1 MSATK
6 SAFVFNQLL
15 RLNIQL
21 WIRGWKFKKIFSQK
35 NEIQPILALSIHT
48 YKNNWVCIKCVS
60 FCHQK
65 NSQKTTQKENLAEK
79 NEPRHSGQTK
89 LNLESSIAL
98 YKKLIL
104 EGPTEV
110 CTCCGC
116 LYFPIQV
123 KKISCKSVQK
133 AFEKYSP
140 ETPNFR
146 TNINFLEEFDSICTT
161 CAAYAVKGKYS
172 KLSLCNGHRFPVIPP
187 ELLGL
192 TRIEEMM
199 VAARILFIKI
209 YAVAPQRQF
218 KQSGIV
224 LLNLKTL

>member
-1 MSATK
+1 MFFIFLKATDK
-6 SAFVFNQLL
+6 HV
-15 RLNIQL
+15 
-21 WIRGWKFKKIFSQK
+21 KKQHATSDSIK
-35 NEIQPILALSIHT
+35 EIPEAENEKGRSV
-48 YKNNWVCIKCVS
+48 K
-60 FCHQK
+60 
-65 NSQKTTQKENLAEK
+65 KT
-79 NEPRHSGQTK
+79 SS
-89 LNLESSIAL
+89 LESSIAL
-98 YKKLIL
+98 YQKLIL

-123 KKISCKSVQK
+123 KKISCKPVQK

-140 ETPNFR
+140 EMPDFK
-146 TNINFLEEFDSICTT
+146 TNINFLEESDSICTT
-161 CAAYAVKGKYS
+161 CAAYAAKGKYS
-172 KLSLCNGHRFPVIPP
+172 KLSLCNGHSFPIIPP

-224 LLNLKTL
+224 LFYLKTIKSKDLAYLKRRSTA